1 MEIKVPDL
9 GVDSAEVSEIM
20 VKVGDV
26 INVDDNIVLLE
37 SDKASVEVPATSA
50 GTITAISLQ
59 IGDKVKE
66 GDVILTIDSAGNS
79 QASTVPVEQPTQ
91 QTDQQAAQSSEAK
104 EIKETKEANATSS
117 QAPSMAAPNQS
128 QPTSASAE
136 ATYTLPDLG
145 VDSAEISEWLVK
157 EGDTVTAEQ
166 PLVLVES
173 DKASVEVPAPV
184 SGKIVKFLVN
194 AGDTVANGQD
204 FIVMASQSVT
214 QQPLASNSS
223 EQAASQANS
232 ATNQNE
238 PPAQTVSAPQS
249 STPAGKQTF
258 GLPDLGVESAQI
270 SEWMVKVGDEV
281 TAEQPL
287 LLVESDKASVEVPSP
302 VAGKVAE
309 LLVNAGDTVTNG
321 QNFVVIEAAGSVQ
334 PASSSASQPQAT
346 THTAQQEVAKTQNT
360 ASTSTNS
367 ATTTANQSS
376 SQSKL
381 SEAQI
386 NAKNAAVYAGPAVR
400 KLTRQL
406 GVDVSEVT
414 GTGANGRIVK
424 EDVFAYV
431 KNTIKAV
438 STPAA
443 ANKASAPS
451 AARSGLPNL
460 PDMSKTEIWGE
471 IERQDLTR
479 LQKVSIPQLNY
490 NTYLPQVTQFDLAD
504 ITDVEK
510 LRGDLKDE
518 MKKEGV
524 SLTILAFIMKVTAYA
539 LMQHPKFNSHLSDDN
554 TQIIIR
560 KSVNL
565 GFAVA
570 TEDGLT
576 VPVIQRVE
584 QKGIKQLAIEI
595 GELAKKA
602 RDKKLSAKELTG
614 ASFTISSQGNLG
626 GTYFTPLVN
635 WPQVAILGVS
645 ESSIQPRWNETK
657 GEFEPRLML
666 PLSLSYDHRVINGA
680 DAAVFTRYI
689 AKLLAD
695 PRRVLL

>member
-79 QASTVPVEQPTQ
+79 QSNTTPVEQSA
-91 QTDQQAAQSSEAK
+91 QQAAQSNEAK
-104 EIKETKEANATSS
+104 DANATSS

-128 QPTSASAE
+128 QPTSTSAE

-145 VDSAEISEWLVK
+145 VDTAEISEWLVK

-184 SGKIVKFLVN
+184 SGKIVKFLVST
-194 AGDTVANGQD
+194 GDTVTNGQD
-204 FIVMASQSVT
+204 FIVMASQSAT
-214 QQPLASNSS
+214 QQPLASDPS
-223 EQAASQANS
+223 EQVASQANS

-309 LLVNAGDTVTNG
+309 LLVNPGDTVTNG
-321 QNFVVIEAAGSVQ
+321 QDFVVIESAGSVQ
-334 PASSSASQPQAT
+334 SASSSASQPQAT
-346 THTAQQEVAKTQNT
+346 TNTAQQEGAKTQNT

-367 ATTTANQSS
+367 ATTTASQSS

-443 ANKASAPS
+443 ANNISAPS

-570 TEDGLT
+570 TEEGLT